1 MFDVSK
7 LIVNKTGE
15 MMSNENVD
23 TNKVKTNEKKV
34 YVITVTEIVVEEG
47 MTYGNIV
54 MDEKLHPRI
63 LDEIL
68 ADSSPQLHT
77 RWDWEEHT
85 QVDYEEEYEYEN
97 DIPLPPI
104 NSVVL
109 SWNSE
114 GMEVD
119 DHFTKKLKNYLDSTT
134 PQQRKE
140 LGLVFENIN
149 KQLKPFR
156 E

>member
-1 MFDVSK
+1 
-7 LIVNKTGE
+7 

-23 TNKVKTNEKKV
+23 TNKVKNNEKKV
-34 YVITVTEIVVEEG
+34 YVITLYDVENPEHG
-47 MTYGNIV
+47 YYGNIV
-54 MDEKLHPRI
+54 MDKELYPKI

-68 ADSSPQLHT
+68 SYDKTPLHT
-77 RWDWEEHT
+77 NWDWMDYTQEE
-85 QVDYEEEYEYEN
+85 YEEEHE
-97 DIPLPPI
+97 IPLPPI

-109 SWNSE
+109 THSGS
-114 GMEVD
+114 GYKVD
-119 DHFTKKLKNYLDSTT
+119 YHFTKILKNYLDSTT

-156 E
+156 EWVQESNQY

>member
-1 MFDVSK
+1 METS
-7 LIVNKTGE
+7 
-15 MMSNENVD
+15 
-23 TNKVKTNEKKV
+23 EKKV

-54 MDEKLHPRI
+54 MDEEIYPRI

-68 ADSSPQLHT
+68 SDSFPQLHT
-77 RWDWEEHT
+77 RWDWEEYT
-85 QVDYEEEYEYEN
+85 QVDYEEEYEEEY

-109 SWNSE
+109 SKNGRE
-114 GMEVD
+114 HEVD
-119 DHFTKKLKNYLDSTT
+119 EYFTKKLKNYLHSTT

-140 LGLVFENIN
+140 LGLVLKNADKQV
-149 KQLKPFR
+149 KQLLGNGS
-156 E
+156 